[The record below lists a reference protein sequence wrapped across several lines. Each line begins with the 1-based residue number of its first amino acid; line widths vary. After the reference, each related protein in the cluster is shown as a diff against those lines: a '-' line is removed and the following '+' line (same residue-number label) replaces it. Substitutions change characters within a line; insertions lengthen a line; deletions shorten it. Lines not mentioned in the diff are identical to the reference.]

1 MPSFH
6 DFEAESI
13 AGETVAL
20 SQYEGQICL
29 VVNLA
34 SR

>member
-6 DFEAESI
+6 DFEVTSI
-13 AGETVAL
+13 DGDPVRL
-20 SQYEGQICL
+20 SDYSDQVCL